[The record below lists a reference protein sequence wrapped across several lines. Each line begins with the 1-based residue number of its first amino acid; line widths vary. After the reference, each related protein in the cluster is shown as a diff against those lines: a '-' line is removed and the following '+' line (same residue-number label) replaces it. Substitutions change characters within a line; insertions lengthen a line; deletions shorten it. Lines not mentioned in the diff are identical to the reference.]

1 MKNYVH
7 DGNTIPYTCAAAV
20 ASGEVVVVGAIVA
33 VAKSAGAIGE
43 LISLQRTGVV
53 NLAKLGT
60 DVVAQGAAVYWD
72 DTNNRITTTSA
83 GNSLAGKAWEAAGNG
98 VTAINVILNA

>member
-7 DGNTIPYTCAAAV
+7 DGNTIPYIATAAV
-20 ASGEVVVVGAIVA
+20 AAGEVVVVGAIVG

-53 NLAKLGT
+53 RLPKVTA
-60 DVVAQGAAVYWD
+60 DVIAQGAAVYWN
-72 DTNNRITTTSA
+72 DTTNLITTTAA
-83 GNSLAGKAWEAAGNG
+83 GAVLAGKAWEAAGNG
-98 VTAINVILNA
+98 ITQVNVILNA